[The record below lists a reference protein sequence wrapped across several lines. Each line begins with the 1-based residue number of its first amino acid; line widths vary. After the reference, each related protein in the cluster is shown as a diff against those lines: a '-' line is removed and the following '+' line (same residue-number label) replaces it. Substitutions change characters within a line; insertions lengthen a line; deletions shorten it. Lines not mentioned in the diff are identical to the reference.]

1 MVTALGIACLQLTEK
16 ILWVKDQY
24 MCLGGNIGPVKISLW
39 CGQDAERQW
48 GPSLAPPESSPDDTG
63 C

>member
-39 CGQDAERQW
+39 CGQD
-48 GPSLAPPESSPDDTG
+48 TVH
-63 C
+63 

>member
-1 MVTALGIACLQLTEK
+1 MRHGLSLIAAEHIMVTALGIACLQLTEK

-39 CGQDAERQW
+39 CGQDA
-48 GPSLAPPESSPDDTG
+48 AH
-63 C
+63 